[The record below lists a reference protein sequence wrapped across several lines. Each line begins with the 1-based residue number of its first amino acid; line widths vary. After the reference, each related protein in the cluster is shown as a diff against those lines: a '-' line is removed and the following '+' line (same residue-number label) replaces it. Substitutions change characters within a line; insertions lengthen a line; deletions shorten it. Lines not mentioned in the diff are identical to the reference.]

1 MGVEKR
7 NGAEWGFGGGLKSG
21 ELRGEC
27 PAERDCMVEYEAYSS
42 SDIEPFT
49 SSEYERL
56 LLVSAAAER
65 ERERSFVVL
74 GFLESDALEAA
85 ESTLR
90 SESARWSGWSA
101 ASMTV
106 VGTFRCERACGRGWK
121 ANGRGVGCC
130 GSFNTHAD
138 RVARR
143 ARHVTTAG
151 HAFPSIMSALDTG
164 ELATASRGFLLSRRG
179 AVMSY
184 LPQTEGWL
192 PKWQLIVAVMAFFN
206 AAQNFATLKLTRRI
220 YGNVA
225 PPLGSKSHATH
236 LVTAFVDEGSFCIQ

>member
-1 MGVEKR
+1 MDFRE
-7 NGAEWGFGGGLKSG
+7 
-21 ELRGEC
+21 
-27 PAERDCMVEYEAYSS
+27 EYEAYSS
-42 SDIEPFT
+42 SECEPFV
-49 SSEYERL
+49 SSEIEGL

-90 SESARWSGWSA
+90 IESARWGGWSA

-106 VGTFRCERACGRGWK
+106 ECAFRCKRACGRGWK
-121 ANGRGVGCC
+121 ENGGELAVAAA
-130 GSFNTHAD
+130 STPTPD
-138 RVARR
+138 RVARWEPSP
-143 ARHVTTAG
+143 VTTAG
-151 HAFPSIMSALDTG
+151 HAFPSTMSLIDAS
-164 ELATASRGFLLSRRG
+164 ELAVVFREFLLSG
-179 AVMSY
+179 GGTVTSY
-184 LPQTEGWL
+184 LPQAEGLL

-225 PPLGSKSHATH
+225 PALGS
-236 LVTAFVDEGSFCIQ
+236 